1 MSRRFLFFSTII
13 FLSGHLWAQDSLLTV
28 VAESGDGIFSIL
40 RKQGVHPK
48 KYYETFL
55 KLNEEH
61 IKNGSELKEGWAYKI
76 PDAPD
81 SFKKMGRAISLPS
94 GDETS
99 LFGTELAKL
108 DLKSEELKGAV
119 YYLIVED
126 SGQNQDFI
134 STIATN
140 LASRLLVN
148 GAKVYV
154 IKVVDGALQKN
165 EMALSQQYVDAVNK
179 RYLKNQG
186 KYQRLLLLR
195 SNGTLQGKNLDLAFY
210 HHDGSNEG
218 QRLADNLEMIFAKNS
233 KKVVAVE
240 NSQDVLKKKGNLFL
254 AKNILPAIT
263 VLYISDSKNKS
274 KEGKLIVRKDQKA
287 LTQMI
292 AKGMFQDYADL
303 EIKE

>member
-1 MSRRFLFFSTII
+1 MPRRFLFFLTIV
-13 FLSGHLWAQDSLLTV
+13 FLSSHLLAQDSLQTV
-28 VAESGDGIFSIL
+28 VAEPGDGIFSIL
-40 RKQGVHPK
+40 RKQGVYPK
-48 KYYETFL
+48 KYYEAFL
-55 KLNEEH
+55 KLNEGH
-61 IKNGSELKEGWAYKI
+61 IKNGSELKQGWAYKI

-81 SFKKMGRAISLPS
+81 SFKKMGRAVSLPS
-94 GDETS
+94 GDETP
-99 LFGTELAKL
+99 LFETELAKL
-108 DLKSEELKGAV
+108 DLKSEELKDAV

-126 SGQNQDFI
+126 SVQNQDFV

-154 IKVVDGALQKN
+154 IKVMDETLKKN
-165 EMALSQQYVDAVNK
+165 EMALLQQYVDVVNK

-195 SNGTLQGKNLDLAFY
+195 SNGTFQGKNLDLAFY

-218 QRLADNLEMIFAKNS
+218 QRLADNLEMIFTRNS
-233 KKVVAVE
+233 KKVVTVE
-240 NSQDVLKKKGNLFL
+240 NSQDVLKNKGNLFL

-263 VLYISDSKNKS
+263 VLSISDSKAKS

-287 LTQMI
+287 MTQMI

-303 EIKE
+303 EIEE